1 MAKRPRPAS
10 TAPRRLRP
18 QFDVVRSS
26 IYLPAGVYEALREVA
41 YEERRKIH
49 DLILEGIGAA
59 LKKRGYPA
67 VDELRRKKA
76 P

>member
-1 MAKRPRPAS
+1 MAKRFRPAS
-10 TAPRRLRP
+10 TAPRRPRP

-26 IYLPAGVYEALREVA
+26 IYLPAGVHEALREIA